1 MTFSFTLIG
10 QSDLNTVSDNMMRL
24 QYFKK
29 MVHEEADYISRV
41 TIINPKFQN

>member
-1 MTFSFTLIG
+1 MTFNFTLIG
-10 QSDLNTVSDNMMRL
+10 QSDSVR
-24 QYFKK
+24 QYDAFTIFKKK